1 MTSKASL
8 ARRLALVPLVGA
20 ALGVLVGGVVGRLV
34 MYALVRVSP
43 EAAGR
48 VSDDGFE
55 MGRFT
60 LSGSLN
66 LLLVGGFLGLVGG
79 VIYALVRWLLFGP
92 AWFRLVCVA
101 AGAGVP
107 VGNQIVHVDGV
118 DFTLLQPPW
127 LSVACF
133 VAVPALYGVALHLV
147 VERRLLSAW
156 PVPPRGPL
164 LLVVVV
170 WVARA
175 GALAVGLLSLAD
187 LVDKVATLG

>member
-1 MTSKASL
+1 MTATAS
-8 ARRLALVPLVGA
+8 RVGRLALVPVLGA
-20 ALGVLVGGVVGRLV
+20 LLGVLVGGVGGRLV

-60 LSGSLN
+60 VSGSLN

-79 VIYALVRWLLFGP
+79 VIYALVRWLLLGP
-92 AWFRLVCVA
+92 AWFRIGCVA

-118 DFTLLQPPW
+118 DFTLLQPAW

-133 VAVPALYGVALHLV
+133 VALPALYGVALHLV
-147 VERRLLSAW
+147 VERRLLRAW
-156 PVPPRGPL
+156 PVPPTGPL
-164 LLVVVV
+164 PLVVVV

-175 GALAVGLLSLAD
+175 AALAVGLLSLVD
-187 LVDKVATLG
+187 LVDKVATLA

>member
-1 MTSKASL
+1 M
-8 ARRLALVPLVGA
+8 PLLGA
-20 ALGVLVGGVVGRLV
+20 VLGVLVGGVGGRLV

-43 EAAGR
+43 EATGR

-66 LLLVGGFLGLVGG
+66 LLLVGGFLGLMGG
-79 VIYALVRWLLFGP
+79 VIYALVRWLLLGP
-92 AWFRLVCVA
+92 AWFRVACVA
-101 AGAGVP
+101 AGAGIP

-118 DFTLLQPPW
+118 DFTLLQPAW

-133 VAVPALYGVALHLV
+133 VAVPALYGVALHLA
-147 VERRLLSAW
+147 VERRLLTSW
-156 PVPPRGPL
+156 PVPPTGPL
-164 LLVVVV
+164 PLVVIL

-175 GALAVGLLSLAD
+175 GALAVGLLSLVD